1 MTGHTPGPW
10 FVMRDGFGIKKGV
23 EALCEPGPDGEARW
37 LPVCTMEKD
46 WDAQTVQANAR
57 LIAAA
62 PDMLEVLEELLW
74 LRTQEF
80 KSAVKKKNAYERA
93 MSMTPMGLIKG
104 TMK

>member
-10 FVMRDGFGIKKGV
+10 FVTRKGFMIETGV

-46 WDAQTVQANAR
+46 WDAQTAQANAR

-74 LRTQEF
+74 LREQEF